1 LRNDVSRQTLR
12 IEKLVYGG
20 DGLARSDAGVVL
32 VPFVLP
38 GELIHADVARAKNDL
53 RRAAVVEIAEPAPA
67 RVAALCPY
75 FTRCGGCQYQHAP
88 YEFQVET
95 KLSILREVLRR
106 TGKIEFESD
115 IPAVTGE
122 PWHYR
127 NRTQLHVERGEI
139 GYFEASSHRLCAID
153 QCPISSPKLNEAIAA
168 LSRELPRHKHFN
180 ARLELF
186 TNETDIQVHILDPVP
201 FAARSLFDALGPT
214 GAIEYGEFRV
224 SRNSFFQVNRFLA
237 ERLVETVLGDATG
250 ETALDLYAGVG
261 LFSLALARRFR
272 SVTAVESGVSAH
284 RDLEFNATRAGVK
297 IDAQRANAEDYL
309 ASLANPPD
317 LLVLDPPR
325 SGLGRQIVGEL
336 VRLKARETVI
346 VSCDPST
353 LARDLRPLLDAGYKI
368 ESITL
373 VDLFPQ
379 TYHLET
385 VTRLSR
391 GAG

>member
-32 VPFVLP
+32 TPFVLP
-38 GELIHADVARAKNDL
+38 GELVHADVARAKNDL
-53 RRAAVVEIAEPAPA
+53 LRAAVVEIAEPAPG
-67 RVAALCPY
+67 RVAPPCPY
-75 FTRCGGCQYQHAP
+75 FSRCGGCQYQHAT

-95 KLSILREVLRR
+95 KRSILREVLRR
-106 TGKIEFESD
+106 TGKIEFEGD

-122 PWHYR
+122 PWGYR
-127 NRTQLHVERGEI
+127 NRTQLHVEKGEI
-139 GYFEASSHRLCAID
+139 GYYEAGSHRLCAIER
-153 QCPISSPKLNEAIAA
+153 CPISSPKLNEAIAT
-168 LSRELPRHKHFN
+168 LSRDLPRYPHFG

-186 TNETDIQVHILDPVP
+186 TNETDIQVHLLDPVP
-201 FAARSLFDALGPT
+201 YTARTLFDSLGPT

-224 SRNSFFQVNRFLA
+224 SRNSFFQVNRFLG
-237 ERLVETVLGDATG
+237 EKLVETVLGNATG

-261 LFSLALARRFR
+261 LFSLALARRFG

-284 RDLEFNATRAGVK
+284 RDLEFNASRAGLK
-297 IDAQRANAEDYL
+297 IDARRANAEDYL
-309 ASLANPPD
+309 ASLDRAPD
-317 LLVLDPPR
+317 WMVLDPPR
-325 SGLGRQIVGEL
+325 SGLGRPIVNEL
-336 VRLKARETVI
+336 LRLKAREVVI

-353 LARDLRPLLDAGYKI
+353 LARDLRPLLDGGYKI

-385 VTRLSR
+385 VTRLC

>member
-12 IEKLVYGG
+12 IEKLIYGG

-32 VPFVLP
+32 APFVLP
-38 GELIHADVARAKNDL
+38 GELVHADVTRAKNDL
-53 RRAAVVEIAEPAPA
+53 RRAAVVEIAEPSPA
-67 RVAALCPY
+67 RVAAPCPY

-95 KLSILREVLRR
+95 KQSILREVLRR
-106 TGKIEFESD
+106 TGKIEFEGD

-122 PWHYR
+122 PWQYR

-153 QCPISSPKLNEAIAA
+153 KCPISSPKLNEAIAT
-168 LSRELPRHKHFN
+168 LSLDLPRHQHFR

-186 TNETDIQVHILDPVP
+186 TNETDIQVHLLDPVP
-201 FAARSLFDALGPT
+201 FTARRLFDALGPT
-214 GAIEYGEFRV
+214 GAIEFGAFRV

-237 ERLVETVLGDATG
+237 ERLVETVLGEATG

-261 LFSLALARRFR
+261 LFSLSLARRFR

-284 RDLEFNATRAGVK
+284 RDLEFNATRAGAK
-297 IDAQRANAEDYL
+297 IDARRANAEDYL
-309 ASLANPPD
+309 ASLDSAPD
-317 LLVLDPPR
+317 LMVLDPPR
-325 SGLGRQIVGEL
+325 SGLGRQIVREL
-336 VRLKARETVI
+336 VRLKAHETVI

-368 ESITL
+368 QSITL

-385 VTRLSR
+385 VTRLTV
-391 GAG
+391 G